1 MSLFRLLMAPL
12 RLFRSSVPKVVESDV
27 ATTKIVPELV
37 DESIPVPTNV
47 VEVTAPVVTP
57 LKEKVEEEQVSAPV
71 AIPLVQNE
79 TPPTPVVE
87 AAPIKVVSTKATSAA
102 RPVGDR
108 WATATVDLSG
118 DWILIISDEFKEQYD
133 EYLKRLGQ
141 PMIVR
146 GIALGIIG
154 LTSEYTEQTDEGR
167 SLFIRGINARG
178 LWERTLVASGADGSN
193 ETYEPIERIV
203 VTADDEKVRA
213 EAWWEEGGTVHMSW
227 MRGVTKYGGG
237 DFESKRYLEQDG
249 KVLVCESIF
258 YPQDQKREKASV
270 TWKFV
275 RKGATL

>member
-1 MSLFRLLMAPL
+1 
-12 RLFRSSVPKVVESDV
+12 
-27 ATTKIVPELV
+27 V
-37 DESIPVPTNV
+37 DESIAIPTNV
-47 VEVTAPVVTP
+47 VEVPAPVTP
-57 LKEKVEEEQVSAPV
+57 PKEDEIEEESSPV
-71 AIPLVQNE
+71 AIELLQNE
-79 TPPTPVVE
+79 TPPIPVVD
-87 AAPIKVVSTKATSAA
+87 AAPTKVVTTMATSAG

-118 DWILIISDEFKEQYD
+118 DWILIVSDEFKEQYD

-154 LTSEYTEQTDEGR
+154 LTSEQTEQTEEGR
-167 SLFIRGINARG
+167 SLVIRGINARG
-178 LWERTLVASGADGSN
+178 IWERSLVASGADGSN
-193 ETYEPIERIV
+193 ETYEPIERTV

-258 YPQDQKREKASV
+258 HPQDQKREKARV
-270 TWKFV
+270 TWKFL